1 MDSTKK
7 AGRPRSTM
15 PVAVP
20 VSISLYPHE
29 VRALDEAGDR
39 LGLRRSEAA
48 RLAISLLHEQATER
62 QEVTMT

>member
-1 MDSTKK
+1 
-7 AGRPRSTM
+7 M